1 MYFLSTVCYR
11 SGGCCLLFPCSLT
24 NAQPGCPGR
33 AVGSLDSSVSDPH
46 ARPRA
51 PGLCASWL
59 GCLPVVCCLLIGSF
73 ARARAVWFW
82 RRHGARQ
89 HIALFGL
96 LDGTLRPG
104 FWFGASSFPF
114 HRTPP
119 PHFTLLRSLFTPSIH
134 RQKVRKWE
142 NLWCCLSC
150 WAGGDADAGWG
161 QRGGGSWLHTVRL
174 LFELLGQSG
183 EPRVRWRRGWTG
195 ALVWESVGEG
205 TGGER
210 RRRGPRPALRLA
222 AVGSLT

>member
-1 MYFLSTVCYR
+1 MYFFLPSVIGQVAAVCCFR
-11 SGGCCLLFPCSLT
+11 AASPTLL
-24 NAQPGCPGR
+24 GCPGR

-46 ARPRA
+46 ARPQA
-51 PGLCASWL
+51 PGLCAFWL

-119 PHFTLLRSLFTPSIH
+119 PSYFAPQLVYTQHPPTESKKMRESLMLLVLLGSWR
-134 RQKVRKWE
+134 
-142 NLWCCLSC
+142 
-150 WAGGDADAGWG
+150 
-161 QRGGGSWLHTVRL
+161 RGRGLGTARGSWLHTVRL

-210 RRRGPRPALRLA
+210 RRWGPRPVLRLA